1 MLKRIATISITLI
14 GLAVLASLG
23 AIIYLRS
30 YFSVAEAR
38 PVGSV
43 VAEAGAGRVLGVFAH
58 PDDEQ
63 LVTGLFSAAKQ
74 ADGAFTAMITG
85 TQGEAGKQSPV
96 VARQRDLGAVRKAE
110 ALKSGFALGLDE
122 QEVWGYPDGGVPS
135 LSLDSIIADI
145 SAGIQRYQ
153 PDMIVTFWPASGAT
167 GHADHMRMGLAAEK
181 AVAAVRRSLSSASGY
196 RGPRWIAY
204 VITPPHG
211 LRSFGG
217 EIGAFVAANQPV
229 ATHAMPGNISAK
241 LRGWKIHASQEHFV
255 QAAYGFPDWFL
266 YLLWDQEYYFLV
278 DLDAQKAPS
287 P

>member
-1 MLKRIATISITLI
+1 MLKRIATISLVLM
-14 GLAVLASLG
+14 GLAVVSVLG

-30 YFSVAEAR
+30 YFSVADAHSVR
-38 PVGSV
+38 SV
-43 VAEAGAGRVLGVFAH
+43 VAEAGARRVLGVFAH

-74 ADGAFTAMITG
+74 TDGAFTAMITG
-85 TQGEAGKQSPV
+85 TQGEAGKQWPV
-96 VARQRDLGAVRKAE
+96 VARQKDLGAVRKAE
-110 ALKSGFALGLDE
+110 ALKSGYALGLDE
-122 QEVWGYPDGGVPS
+122 QEVWDYPDGSVPS
-135 LSLDSIIADI
+135 LALDRIIGDVGA
-145 SAGIQRYQ
+145 SIQRYQ

-167 GHADHMRMGLAAEK
+167 GHADHMRMGLATEK
-181 AVAAVRRSLSSASGY
+181 AVAAVRLGLAASSGY

-204 VITPPHG
+204 VITPPQG

-217 EIGAFVAANQPV
+217 EAGAFVAANQPE

-255 QAAYGFPDWFL
+255 QAAYGFPDWLL
-266 YLLWDQEYYFLV
+266 YLLWDQEYYFLA
-278 DLDAQKAPS
+278 DLDAPPEDS